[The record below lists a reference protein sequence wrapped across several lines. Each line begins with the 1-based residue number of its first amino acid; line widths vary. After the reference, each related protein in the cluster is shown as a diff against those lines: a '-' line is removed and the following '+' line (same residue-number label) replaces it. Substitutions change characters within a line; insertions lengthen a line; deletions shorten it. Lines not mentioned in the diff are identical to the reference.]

1 MLLQNLATQ
10 VRTIYVSRKIG
21 IYLEFGITLHD
32 NLNSF
37 ESWCTFDKYVFGGEL
52 YTGVLFFNTK
62 AYVDMVKALEQVLE
76 SE

>member
-1 MLLQNLATQ
+1 M
-10 VRTIYVSRKIG
+10 IYVSGKIG
-21 IYLEFGITLHD
+21 IDLDFSIHD
-32 NLNSF
+32 LNFS
-37 ESWCTFDKYVFGGEL
+37 ESWCTFDKCVFGGEL